1 MIEKDLVRKGNR
13 EKDLLDN
20 LLNYAKAYRNSYDDG
35 GPVKPKPPINIDEY
49 LELGVKVANMSAAE
63 REALEFMLN
72 KLGVK
77 KK

>member
-20 LLNYAKAYRNSYDDG
+20 LLSYDEG